1 MTPPTPPRRAR
12 WFVYTDAASVGI
24 EIVLSVVVGAVG
36 GHYLELYVTHW
47 SPWTTLIG
55 LAVGIGAAVNAVV
68 RTAKGYREKLA
79 DKGGEEAADDE

>member
-24 EIVLSVVVGAVG
+24 EIVLAVVVGAVG
-36 GHYLELYVTHW
+36 GHYLERYVTHW

-68 RTAKGYREKLA
+68 RTAKGYRQKLEEK
-79 DKGGEEAADDE
+79 DEQEAANGE